1 MRAGDRRGGGVMPMR
16 RLALSL
22 ALALGAGTAWAAAPA
37 HAEVAEP
44 LAAMDALVRR
54 GDETPQSAID
64 AINELSAKGLAAT
77 PLLRRVA
84 LASIGVIEARNGLN
98 ADAMQQVAALTALGP
113 SDRLAG
119 AAAHVVRAEIEV
131 NGGHG
136 EASYEQARAAL
147 AVYGELCAPAAQP
160 ALDCDYREWWRALDL
175 AQRGAADQG
184 NTVVASAFAQTMI
197 EVARRG
203 KDSPREAISLG
214 IAAVQAEGNAD
225 ATGANRMM
233 AQAQH
238 IARADG
244 SPWVQVRVAVLDGLL
259 HFKRQQPEVQQRDYA
274 AALVIANAAGLKRHA
289 MLLRANLS
297 DAYIHEGRP
306 ADALAAIKLAL
317 PVARQH
323 RDFRT
328 ERLLLH
334 NATLAKLALGRVA
347 EAKAEMADVLEL
359 WKKNTGPGQRQEA
372 LREFGDALARAGDT
386 AGAIDLFHQEDAL
399 SKEIRAANK
408 AAAEA
413 ELRGR
418 YDQAAQK
425 RRIEL
430 LERDNELKSAEL
442 GNQSLVRRLWMFGG
456 AALVLLGV
464 LAVMMYRRMRELN
477 CTLVR
482 HEALLRAHSERD
494 ALTGL
499 ANRRQFREVMRARGG
514 ERAFKGALL
523 MVDVDHFK
531 RVNDRHG
538 HAAGDRVLVEVAR
551 RLGEAM
557 RGDDLVARWGGEEF
571 LVFAPN
577 VQGAELDQLAERVR
591 LAMNQAPVV
600 LDNGSAIETT
610 VSIGYASFPLPASHV
625 PVTWEQAVNLADL
638 SLYTAKNQGRNCA
651 VGIVRTTA
659 ATCEAL
665 REVESDI
672 AQARRDGRVTLHV
685 TSQNP
690 AADSGQSA
698 AGPATVAE
706 RPGAA
711 VASLRPSLDPT

>member
-1 MRAGDRRGGGVMPMR
+1 MRAR
-16 RLALSL
+16 RLLV
-22 ALALGAGTAWAAAPA
+22 ALGAGAAFACGGA
-37 HAEVAEP
+37 HAGVGDLLE
-44 LAAMDALVRR
+44 LMDNLVRQ
-54 GDETPQSAID
+54 GDETPQDAID
-64 AINELSAKGLAAT
+64 SISELSTKDNPDS
-77 PLLRRVA
+77 PLLRRTMI
-84 LASIGVIEARNGLN
+84 ASIGIVEARNGLN
-98 ADAMQQVAALTALGP
+98 AEALQQVADLTELGK
-113 SDRLAG
+113 SDPLAG
-119 AAAHVVRAEIEV
+119 ADAHLVRAEIEV

-136 EASYEQARAAL
+136 EASYQQARAAL
-147 AVYGELCAPAAQP
+147 ATFNELCAPTARQP
-160 ALDCDYREWWRALDL
+160 GDCDYREWWRTLDL

-184 NTVVASAFAQTMI
+184 NSVVAGAYAQTMVD
-197 EVARRG
+197 VARRAG
-203 KDSPREAISLG
+203 DRPREAISLG
-214 IAAVQAEGNAD
+214 IGALQAEANAD
-225 ATGANRMM
+225 SVTANRLI

-238 IARADG
+238 IARFDG
-244 SPWVQVRVAVLDGLL
+244 SPWVLVRVAVLDGLL
-259 HFKRQQPEVQQRDYA
+259 HFKRQQPETVQRDYE
-274 AALVIANAAGLKRHA
+274 AALVMANAAKLKRPA

-306 ADALAAIKLAL
+306 GAALAAIDLAL
-317 PVARQH
+317 PVAKQH

-347 EAKAEMADVLEL
+347 EAKAEMVHVLQL
-359 WKKNTGPGQRQEA
+359 WQKDTGPGQRQEA
-372 LREFGDALARAGDT
+372 LREFGDALAKAGDT
-386 AGAIDLFHQEDAL
+386 AGAIDLFHKEDAL
-399 SKEIRAANK
+399 SQEIRAANK

-413 ELRGR
+413 ELRAR
-418 YDQAAQK
+418 YDQESQK

-430 LERDNELKSAEL
+430 LGRDNQLKSAEL
-442 GNQSLVRRLWMFGG
+442 ANQSLARRLWLFAG
-456 AALVLLGV
+456 AALVLLAV

-477 CTLVR
+477 RTLVK

-499 ANRRQFREVMRARGG
+499 ANRRQFREVMRVRGG

-531 RVNDRHG
+531 RVNDHYG

-551 RLGEAM
+551 RLGAAM

-577 VQGAELDQLAERVR
+577 VEGPELDQLAERVR

-600 LDNGSAIETT
+600 LDNGTAIETT
-610 VSIGYASFPLPASHV
+610 VSIGYAAFPLPASHL

-659 ATCEAL
+659 VTSEAL
-665 REVESDI
+665 REVEADI
-672 AQARRDGRVTLHV
+672 AQARQDGRVTLRV
-685 TSQNP
+685 SP
-690 AADSGQSA
+690 EAAADRAAAPGNASPSA
-698 AGPATVAE
+698 AAS
-706 RPGAA
+706 AA
-711 VASLRPSLDPT
+711 